1 MIVRKSQSDL
11 EKMRRAGLLVHEILH
26 KLSAMVTVGVS
37 TWDLEVAAERMV
49 AEAGAKP
56 AFKGYYVAA
65 AGEKYKFVL
74 CTSVNNEIVHGMP
87 SQQRVLKAGDIVSI
101 DTGCF
106 ARRVLRGFGRDGA
119 GGSGGCADG

>member
-1 MIVRKSQSDL
+1 LSRVIVRKSQSDL

-26 KLSAMVTVGVS
+26 KLSAMVTEGVS

-49 AEAGAKP
+49 TEAGAKP

-87 SQQRVLKAGDIVSI
+87 SQQRILKAG
-101 DTGCF
+101 
-106 ARRVLRGFGRDGA
+106 
-119 GGSGGCADG
+119 